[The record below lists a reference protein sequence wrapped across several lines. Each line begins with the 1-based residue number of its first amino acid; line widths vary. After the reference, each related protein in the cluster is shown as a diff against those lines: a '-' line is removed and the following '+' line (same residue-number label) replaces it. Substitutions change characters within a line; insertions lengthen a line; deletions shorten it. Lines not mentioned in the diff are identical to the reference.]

1 MCWKRSVFVD
11 VQVQQKSDEE
21 QAQVHIPVA
30 KREDT
35 GKYAV
40 TVSNPFGQDTGLV
53 NVVVLGSSVC
63 LVYDRQTYEMGEA
76 KLVTS
81 DQRILTKGRIA
92 WGWFFT
98 GDNVIWHGPVGSIV
112 LQTAVMPLLRIAWSF
127 PLHTLQQ
134 RVPILYS
141 GLDNSPKLLLSVGD
155 LDPHLINT
163 WFLGTTRVRSPNG
176 ITIGSAVFAG
186 HIRMTNT

>member
-1 MCWKRSVFVD
+1 VFVD

-92 WGWFFT
+92 WG
-98 GDNVIWHGPVGSIV
+98 
-112 LQTAVMPLLRIAWSF
+112 
-127 PLHTLQQ
+127 
-134 RVPILYS
+134 
-141 GLDNSPKLLLSVGD
+141 
-155 LDPHLINT
+155 
-163 WFLGTTRVRSPNG
+163 
-176 ITIGSAVFAG
+176 
-186 HIRMTNT
+186 